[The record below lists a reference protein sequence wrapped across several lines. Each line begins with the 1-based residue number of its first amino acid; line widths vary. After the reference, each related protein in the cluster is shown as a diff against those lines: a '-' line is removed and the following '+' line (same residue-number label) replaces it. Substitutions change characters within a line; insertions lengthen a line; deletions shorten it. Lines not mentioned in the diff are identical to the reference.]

1 MVWEEMS
8 YNKYPELTMTER
20 LRIETESEP
29 DFIYTIIETGEK
41 QLNEFIQAN
50 LFIFD

>member
-8 YNKYPELTMTER
+8 YNKYPELTMMER

-29 DFIYTIIETGEK
+29 DFIYTIIEKKEK
-41 QLNEFIQAN
+41 QLNESIQAN

>member
-1 MVWEEMS
+1 MFWEEMS
-8 YNKYPELTMTER
+8 YNKYPELTMMER

-41 QLNEFIQAN
+41 QLNESIQAN